1 MSKADH
7 YNVVLKIKLNDQ
19 NIKNGFVE
27 FKLDPYRICHEYEVG
42 GGPRE
47 HMLKKLLRG
56 GSKLHTGK
64 DVIEELQ
71 SCLDR
76 WEEMVFEDETNGSK

>member
-1 MSKADH
+1 MDKAKH
-7 YNVVLKIKLNDQ
+7 YNIVLKIKLKDQ
-19 NIKNGFVE
+19 NIKDGFVE
-27 FKLDPYRICHEYEVG
+27 FKLDPYRICHEYKVG

-56 GSKLHTGK
+56 GSKDHSEN
-64 DVIEELQ
+64 DVIAELQ

-76 WEEMVFEDETNGSK
+76 WKEIVFENEVVK

>member
-7 YNVVLKIKLNDQ
+7 YNVILKIKLNEQ
-19 NIKNGFVE
+19 NIEDGFVE
-27 FKLDPYRICHEYEVG
+27 FRLDPYRICHEYEVG

-47 HMLKKLLRG
+47 HMLKKLLRDS
-56 GSKLHTGK
+56 SKGHSEA
-64 DVIEELQ
+64 DVIAELQ

-76 WEEMVFEDETNGSK
+76 W